1 MESMREIP
9 RVNNKRETNGIGSE
23 RKLKFGGI
31 PKTNM
36 RRIKGMKAKSR
47 FMNWLP
53 TAEAT
58 RSILGKGTFLS
69 KLALDIREKEERFVE
84 VEKKFQNIIPESR

>member
-1 MESMREIP
+1 MESIREAP

-23 RKLKFGGI
+23 RKLNFGGI
-31 PKTNM
+31 FKTNM

-47 FMNWLP
+47 FMNWVI
-53 TAEAT
+53 TVEKI

-69 KLALDIREKEERFVE
+69 KLAFDIREKEERFVE